1 MNSLSTPT
9 KQHMLYARPVLCLF
23 IAGIVELGVKKIF
36 MLDKD
41 RSVQLI
47 LLLICRRRHLCLSTR
62 TCYRTLL
69 IAITYN
75 LTVNIQLL
83 ASNCS

>member
-1 MNSLSTPT
+1 MPYT
-9 KQHMLYARPVLCLF
+9 RPLLCLF
-23 IAGIVELGVKKIF
+23 IAGIVELGVKKTF

-47 LLLICRRRHLCLSTR
+47 LLLICRRSHLSLSTR

-83 ASNCS
+83 ASNCSKLRLK